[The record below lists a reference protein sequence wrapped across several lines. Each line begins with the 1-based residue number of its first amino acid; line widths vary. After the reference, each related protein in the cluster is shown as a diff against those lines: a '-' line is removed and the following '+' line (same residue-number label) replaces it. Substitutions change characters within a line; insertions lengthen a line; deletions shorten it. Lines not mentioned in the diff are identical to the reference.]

1 MRTDLLVLSCA
12 AILASPAAAQG
23 NPGDVTVYRGMCD
36 ASAAADLGGGRFVA
50 ADDEDN
56 ILRIFDRAQPGMPLS
71 QFDLS
76 GFLQV
81 DRGSPET
88 DLEGATRIGD
98 RVYWITSH
106 GRNAEGKDRP
116 NRQRFFA
123 TDITREGDA
132 QALVPAGAPC
142 KDLLQALLLDPRLG
156 PFHLDDASRRAP
168 KKEGALNIEGLAATP
183 DGRLLI
189 GFRNPIP
196 GGKALLVPL
205 KNPGA
210 TARGARPEFDDPLLL
225 DLGGLGIRSI
235 ERAGDRYVIIAGPSG
250 EGGPI
255 RLYSWGGGAS
265 PPTGLDAAEFSGFTP
280 EALLVTEGP
289 DGLACEFLSD
299 DGTIP
304 IDSRPCKRLA
314 DPARKCFRAIRLNIP
329 Q

>member
-1 MRTDLLVLSCA
+1 MSCALVLA
-12 AILASPAAAQG
+12 LPAAAQG

-56 ILRIFDRAQPGMPLS
+56 LLRIFDRAQPGMPLS

-123 TDITREGDA
+123 TDIAREGDA
-132 QALVPAGAPC
+132 RALVPAGVPC

-156 PFHLDDASRRAP
+156 QFHLDDASRRAP
-168 KKEGALNIEGLAATP
+168 KKEGALNIEGLSAMP

-210 TARGARPEFDDPLLL
+210 TVQGARPEFDDPHLL

-255 RLYSWGGGAS
+255 RLYSWSGGAS

-280 EALLVTEGP
+280 EALLVTERP

-304 IDSRPCKRLA
+304 IDGRPCKRLS
-314 DPARKCFRAIRLNIP
+314 DPARKRFRAIRLNIP
-329 Q
+329 L